1 MKILIL
7 GGSGM
12 LGHKFLQSWE
22 KNHTVK
28 CTLRKEIQ
36 FYENNHY
43 FNKGNSI
50 ENVDVLDEA
59 KLKKVI
65 EDFMPDVLVNC
76 VGVTK
81 QIIDKSKLMHSIYIN
96 SYLPHTLKAICEK
109 HSIRL
114 ILMST
119 DCVFSGD
126 KGFYKEDDISDARDI
141 YGKTKSLGE
150 VDSEGVLTLRKSTV
164 GIEIYKKHGLI
175 EWFLGQ
181 KKIVNGYSKAIYS
194 GVTSQELANIIE
206 TILIDYPDMSGIY
219 NIASKPISKY
229 TLLSDLNER
238 LNNILDIRSDDT
250 VVCDRS
256 LDPYKF
262 QNDTRIQVKDWE
274 VMLDE
279 LAEEIKLRKHD
290 I

>member
-12 LGHKFLQSWE
+12 LGHKFLESWQ
-22 KNHTVK
+22 KSHIVK

-36 FYENNHY
+36 FYNNSH
-43 FNKGNSI
+43 FLNKENSI
-50 ENVDVLDEA
+50 ENVDVLDIT
-59 KLKKVI
+59 KVDKVI
-65 EDFMPDVLVNC
+65 EDFMPDILVNC

-81 QIIDKSKLMHSIYIN
+81 QIIDQSKIMHSIYIN
-96 SYLPHTLKAICEK
+96 SYLPHKLKEISEK
-109 HSIRL
+109 YNTRL

-119 DCVFSGD
+119 DCVYSGD
-126 KGFYKEDDISDARDI
+126 KGFYKEDDISDATDI
-141 YGKTKSLGE
+141 YGKTKALGE
-150 VDSEGVLTLRKSTV
+150 IDSEGVLTLRKSTI
-164 GIEIYKKHGLI
+164 GLEIYNKHGLI

-181 KKIVNGYSKAIYS
+181 KEIVNGYSKAIYS

-206 TILIDYPDMSGIY
+206 TIMIDYPNMSGLY

-229 TLLSDLNER
+229 KLLSDLNER
-238 LNNILDIRSDDT
+238 LNNILDIQSDDT

-256 LDPYKF
+256 LDPNKF
-262 QNDTRIQVKDWE
+262 QNDTKIQVKAWE

-279 LAEEIKLRKHD
+279 LAEEIKLRKND
-290 I
+290 T

>member
-12 LGHKFLQSWE
+12 LGHTFLQSLE
-22 KNHTVK
+22 KSHRVK
-28 CTLRKEIQ
+28 CTLRSEIQ
-36 FYENNHY
+36 SYNNAHY
-43 FNKGNSI
+43 FNKENSI
-50 ENVDVLDEA
+50 ENIDVLDE
-59 KLKKVI
+59 LGLEKVI

-81 QIIDKSKLMHSIYIN
+81 QIINESKIMHSIYIN
-96 SYLPHTLKAICEK
+96 SYLPHALKAICEK

-119 DCVFSGD
+119 DCVFSGN
-126 KGFYKEDDISDARDI
+126 KGFYKEDDISDASDI

-150 VDSEGVLTLRKSTV
+150 INTEGVLTLRKSTV
-164 GIEIYKKHGLI
+164 GLEIYKKHGLI

-194 GVTSQELANIIE
+194 GVTSKELANIVE
-206 TILIDYPDMSGIY
+206 TIIIDYPNMSGLY

-229 TLLSDLNER
+229 KLLSDLNER
-238 LNNILDIRSDDT
+238 LNNTLDIRSDDT

-256 LDPYKF
+256 LDPYRF
-262 QNDTRIQVKDWE
+262 ERDTGIQVRDWE
-274 VMLDE
+274 LMLDE
-279 LAEEIKLRKHD
+279 LAEEIRLRKHD
-290 I
+290 T

>member
-1 MKILIL
+1 
-7 GGSGM
+7 M
-12 LGHKFLQSWE
+12 LGHTFLQSWE
-22 KNHTVK
+22 NSHIVK

-36 FYENNHY
+36 SYNNANY
-43 FNKGNSI
+43 FNEDNSI
-50 ENVDVLDEA
+50 ENIDVLDESR
-59 KLKKVI
+59 LEKVI

-81 QIIDKSKLMHSIYIN
+81 QIINDSKIMHSIYIN
-96 SYLPHTLKAICEK
+96 SYLPHALKAICEK
-109 HSIRL
+109 HRIRL

-150 VDSEGVLTLRKSTV
+150 INAEGVLTLRKSTV
-164 GIEIYKKHGLI
+164 GLEIYKKHGLI

-181 KKIVNGYSKAIYS
+181 KEIVNGYSKAIYS
-194 GVTSQELANIIE
+194 GLTSKELANIIE
-206 TILIDYPDMSGIY
+206 TIIIDYPKMNGLY

-229 TLLSDLNER
+229 KLLSDLNER

-262 QNDTRIQVKDWE
+262 EEDTGIQVRDWE
-274 VMLDE
+274 LMLDE
-279 LAEEIKLRKHD
+279 LAEEIKLRKYD
-290 I
+290 T